1 MGGRKTKEGVSGR
14 IEDKKENL
22 TNLKRHVPVVLMQQQ
37 QQFITLLLLLLHPLL
52 LSRRELRKEAFSCP
66 KIEVKSDSKFNW
78 SIAQYIYYS
87 GEPLHVLLNGLFQE
101 EDLPQGVPAH
111 IFCRAKRSRTNKDLV
126 FNQLMLALYTAEVS
140 LKYSDFV
147 ISLSICCLGPKHGEI
162 TIHT

>member
-66 KIEVKSDSKFNW
+66 KIEVKLDSKFNW

-101 EDLPQGVPAH
+101 EDLPQWVPAQH
-111 IFCRAKRSRTNKDLV
+111 LLQSKKIQNQQRFSFQPTYVSIVHCRSFTEIFRFCHFIV
-126 FNQLMLALYTAEVS
+126 YML
-140 LKYSDFV
+140 
-147 ISLSICCLGPKHGEI
+147 LGSKAW
-162 TIHT
+162 